1 MDMGKKI
8 YHLRTEKGLTLE
20 ELGNMVGVGKSTV
33 RKWENGMIA
42 NMKRD
47 KILKVAEVFN
57 VSPAY
62 LMGWEDTP
70 TTLSSSDLSY
80 DEARFLVL
88 FRSLNSDGQHK
99 MIERAEEL
107 CSLGYIKGDNTKMA

>member
-1 MDMGKKI
+1 MEMGQKI
-8 YHLRTEKGLTLE
+8 YHFRTEKGLTLE

-57 VSPAY
+57 VSSGY
-62 LMGWEDTP
+62 LMGWEDSPTP
-70 TTLSSSDLSY
+70 CSGSDLSY
-80 DEARFLVL
+80 DEARLLVL
-88 FRSLNSDGQHK
+88 FRSLTPDGQHK
-99 MIERAEEL
+99 MMERAEEL
-107 CSLGYIKGDNTKMA
+107 RELGYLKKDNAKMA